1 MPISFKR
8 GPSPMETRSSLWNG
22 TPSSGP
28 VGGAHR
34 RLSAHRR
41 SPRSARARALRGIL
55 VLALALGSLAAVAAA
70 TMAHGTGHAHGKV
83 AISNGW
89 MW

>member
-1 MPISFKR
+1 
-8 GPSPMETRSSLWNG
+8 METRTSLWHG

-41 SPRSARARALRGIL
+41 SPRSVRARVARGIL
-55 VLALALGSLAAVAAA
+55 VLAIALGSIGAAAAA
-70 TMAHGTGHAHGKV
+70 TMGHGTDAHTHAKV
-83 AISNGW
+83 ASSDHW
-89 MW
+89 MY

>member
-1 MPISFKR
+1 
-8 GPSPMETRSSLWNG
+8 MEMRSSLWHG

-41 SPRSARARALRGIL
+41 SPRSARARVLRGIL

-70 TMAHGTGHAHGKV
+70 SLAHTAGHSHRGV
-83 AISNGW
+83 AVSNHW
-89 MW
+89 MY

>member
-1 MPISFKR
+1 
-8 GPSPMETRSSLWNG
+8 MEIRSSLWHG

-34 RLSAHRR
+34 RLSAHRK
-41 SPRSARARALRGIL
+41 SPRSARVRVLRGIL
-55 VLALALGSLAAVAAA
+55 VVALALGSFAAVAAA
-70 TMAHGTGHAHGKV
+70 SMAHVTAHSHGGV
-83 AISNGW
+83 AISNHW

>member
-1 MPISFKR
+1 
-8 GPSPMETRSSLWNG
+8 MEIRSSLWHG

-41 SPRSARARALRGIL
+41 SPRPARARMLRGIL
-55 VLALALGSLAAVAAA
+55 VLALALGSLAAIAAA
-70 TMAHGTGHAHGKV
+70 TMGHGGNPHSHAKV
-83 AISNGW
+83 ATSQHWIY
-89 MW
+89 

>member
-1 MPISFKR
+1 
-8 GPSPMETRSSLWNG
+8 MEIRSSLSNG

-41 SPRSARARALRGIL
+41 RPRSARTRLVRGIL
-55 VLALALGSLAAVAAA
+55 ALALALGSIGGVTAAA
-70 TMAHGTGHAHGKV
+70 MGHGTDAHPHGKA
-83 AISNGW
+83 AITTHW
-89 MW
+89 MY

>member
-1 MPISFKR
+1 
-8 GPSPMETRSSLWNG
+8 MEIRSSLSNG

-41 SPRSARARALRGIL
+41 PPRSARARVVRGI
-55 VLALALGSLAAVAAA
+55 LALALTLGSIGAVTAAA
-70 TMAHGTGHAHGKV
+70 MGHDSGAQAHGKV
-83 AISNGW
+83 ALFDPW

>member
-1 MPISFKR
+1 
-8 GPSPMETRSSLWNG
+8 MEIRSSLWRG

-41 SPRSARARALRGIL
+41 SPRSVRARAVRGLRESGWLSEDDEVIL
-55 VLALALGSLAAVAAA
+55 LN
-70 TMAHGTGHAHGKV
+70 TGTGLKYPHTMPQDGR
-83 AISNGW
+83 
-89 MW
+89 

>member
-1 MPISFKR
+1 
-8 GPSPMETRSSLWNG
+8 MEIRSSLWHD

-41 SPRSARARALRGIL
+41 SPRSARARLVRGIL
-55 VLALALGSLAAVAAA
+55 ALALALGSIGAVTAA
-70 TMAHGTGHAHGKV
+70 MGHGTDAHPHGKT
-83 AISNGW
+83 AFSSHW
-89 MW
+89 MY

>member
-1 MPISFKR
+1 
-8 GPSPMETRSSLWNG
+8 MEIRSSLWHG

-41 SPRSARARALRGIL
+41 SPRSARARVLRGIL

-70 TMAHGTGHAHGKV
+70 SLAHGTGHPHRGV
-83 AISNGW
+83 AVSNHW